1 MALVRKSGLTTED
14 KTVLGIAGVAVLF
27 YLAWIA
33 FVVWAI
39 YSVVHWLI
47 SK

>member
-1 MALVRKSGLTTED
+1 MARKKSGLAADE
-14 KTVLGIAGVAVLF
+14 KAVLGIAGVAILF
-27 YLAWIA
+27 YLAWIG

-39 YSVVHWLI
+39 YSVVSWLI